1 MRAADQLRQAHR
13 PGPPP
18 PLRLGTVARLTTNG
32 NTEQPVFHLD
42 LARRNGCTVEELK
55 EALTHLAFYAGWPQ
69 AMAAT
74 AVAKKALAVTTHEH
88 TTTGA

>member
-32 NTEQPVFHLD
+32 KPSSHF
-42 LARRNGCTVEELK
+42 
-55 EALTHLAFYAGWPQ
+55 AFYAGWPK
-69 AMAAT
+69 AMAAV
-74 AVAKKALAVTTHEH
+74 AVAKKVFSQ
-88 TTTGA
+88 